1 MLTTLT
7 ARDVLLHSARV
18 RLPAAIGVRQ
28 CSQIVADTIDLLGC
42 ARELHPATLI
52 AAVQHGDG
60 CARLSDWRP

>member
-28 CSQIVADTIDLLGC
+28 CSRIVADTIELLGC
-42 ARELHPATLI
+42 PLELPQL
-52 AAVQHGDG
+52 
-60 CARLSDWRP
+60 R